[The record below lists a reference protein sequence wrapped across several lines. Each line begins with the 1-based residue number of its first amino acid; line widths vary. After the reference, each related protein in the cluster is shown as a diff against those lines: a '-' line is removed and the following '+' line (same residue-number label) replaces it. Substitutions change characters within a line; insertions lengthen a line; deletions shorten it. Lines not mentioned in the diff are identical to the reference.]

1 MVSPNHRVTT
11 VVREIR
17 RENGAIIALTLMD
30 PDGWPLPPFTPG
42 AHIDVHLPNGAV
54 RQYSLCGDHVDQARY
69 AIAVQREADGRG
81 GSILLHEGV
90 RVGDR
95 LLVSL
100 PRNHFALATPGHR
113 HVLIGGGIGLTP
125 IMSMVA
131 ELRRRKD
138 PFELHACLKSRAD
151 MPFRGWLEPLER
163 QGLARI
169 YATRDPDGTRLDIAA
184 LVRTIPEDVHIYCCG
199 PTRMIDALLAASAGR
214 PEGTVHVEHFGAARI
229 PPGGEAF
236 TVELARSKRSIP
248 VAAGMTILEALRES
262 GVEIEASCEG
272 GVCLTCKTRY
282 LEGAPIHRD
291 LVMKPTDRREF
302 MTPCVSSCATEK
314 LVLDL

>member
-11 VVREIR
+11 LVREIR
-17 RENGAIIALTLMD
+17 RENEGVVSLTLMD
-30 PDGWPLPPFTPG
+30 PDGWLLPPFQPG
-42 AHIDVHLPNGAV
+42 AHIDVHLSNGAV
-54 RQYSLCGDHVDQARY
+54 RQYSLCGDPADATRY
-69 AIAVQREADGRG
+69 RIAVQREAEGRG
-81 GSILLHEGV
+81 GSILLHGET
-90 RVGDR
+90 RVGDT

-100 PRNHFALATPGHR
+100 PRNHFALAAPGHR
-113 HVLIGGGIGLTP
+113 HVLVGGGIGLTP
-125 IMSMVA
+125 LMSMVE
-131 ELRRRKD
+131 ELRRRGD
-138 PFELHACLKSRAD
+138 VFALHACLRSRAD
-151 MPFRGWLEPLER
+151 MPFRDWLEPLER
-163 QGLARI
+163 EGLAHL
-169 YATRDPDGTRLDIAA
+169 YATRDVDGRKLDLDA
-184 LVRTIPEDVHIYCCG
+184 LMRDVPEDAHVYCCG
-199 PTRMIDALLAASAGR
+199 PTRMIDAVLAATAGR
-214 PEGTVHVEHFGAARI
+214 PAESVHVEHFGAARI

-291 LVMKPTDRREF
+291 LVMKPADRREF
-302 MTPCVSSCATEK
+302 MTPCVSSCATQT

>member
-11 VVREIR
+11 VVRDMR
-17 RENGAIIALTLMD
+17 RENAGIVTLTLMD
-30 PDGWPLPPFTPG
+30 PDGWPLPPSQPG
-42 AHIDVHLPNGAV
+42 AHIDIHLTNGAV
-54 RQYSLCGDHVDQARY
+54 RQYSLCGDPADFTRY
-69 AIAVQREADGRG
+69 RIAVQREADGRG
-81 GSILLHEGV
+81 GSILLHGET
-90 RVGDR
+90 RVGDT

-100 PRNHFALATPGHR
+100 PRNHFALAAPGHR
-113 HVLIGGGIGLTP
+113 HILVAGGIGLTP
-125 IMSMVA
+125 LMSMVE
-131 ELRRRKD
+131 ELRRRGD
-138 PFELHACLKSRAD
+138 AFELHVCLRSRAD
-151 MPFRGWLEPLER
+151 MPFRDWLEPLER

-169 YATRDPDGTRLDIAA
+169 YATRDPEGSRLDLDA
-184 LVRTIPEDVHIYCCG
+184 LVGGAPANAHVYCCG
-199 PTRMIDALLAASAGR
+199 PARMIDAVLAAASGR
-214 PEGTVHVEHFGAARI
+214 PAETVHVEHFGAARI

-291 LVMKPTDRREF
+291 LVMKPADRREF
-302 MTPCVSSCATEK
+302 MTPCVSGCATRR